1 MDYSI
6 LDDATLVGLIV
17 QAHPDAL
24 GELYERY
31 HRLIFGLALNTVGDY
46 AAAEEITLD
55 IFTRLWEK
63 ADTYHADQAKVSTWL
78 LSMARYRSIDV
89 LRHRNSHRE
98 HDKVS
103 WADVSSAAHPTSNS
117 PEEIVELIQQREH
130 IRAAIAQLPTDQKQ
144 ALALAYFKG
153 YTHRQIAEILQQPL
167 GTVKTRLRSAMQKLR
182 QVLRDDSLAG
192 E

>member
-31 HRLIFGLALNTVGDY
+31 HRLIFSLALNTVGDY

-63 ADTYHADQAKVSTWL
+63 ADTYHAHQAKVSTWL
-78 LSMARYRSIDV
+78 LSMTRYRSIDV
-89 LRHRNSHRE
+89 LRQRNSRRE

-103 WADVSSAAHPTSNS
+103 WADMSSAAHPSPNS
-117 PEEIVELIQQREH
+117 PEEIVELTQQREH
-130 IRAAIAQLPTDQKQ
+130 IRAAIAQLPADQKQ
-144 ALALAYFKG
+144 TLALAYFRG

-182 QVLRDDSLAG
+182 QALQDDSLAG

>member
-1 MDYSI
+1 VDYSI

-31 HRLIFGLALNTVGDY
+31 HRLIFSLALNTVGDY

-63 ADTYHADQAKVSTWL
+63 ADTYQAHQAKVSTWL
-78 LSMARYRSIDV
+78 LSMTRYRSIDV
-89 LRHRNSHRE
+89 LRQRNSRRE

-103 WADVSSAAHPTSNS
+103 WADVSSAAHPTANS
-117 PEEIVELIQQREH
+117 PEEIVELTQQREH
-130 IRAAIAQLPTDQKQ
+130 IRAAIAQLPADQKQ
-144 ALALAYFKG
+144 TLALAYFKG

-167 GTVKTRLRSAMQKLR
+167 GTVKTRLRSALQKLR
-182 QVLRDDSLAG
+182 QALRDDSLAG

>member
-1 MDYSI
+1 MDYST
-6 LDDATLVGLIV
+6 LDDGTLVGLVV
-17 QAHPDAL
+17 QAQPDAL

-31 HRLIFGLALNTVGDY
+31 HRLVFSLALNTVGDH

-63 ADTYHADQAKVSTWL
+63 AETYQADQAKVSTWL
-78 LSMARYRSIDV
+78 LSMTRHRSIDV
-89 LRHRNSHRE
+89 LRRRHTRRE
-98 HDKVS
+98 NDKVS
-103 WADVSSAAHPTSNS
+103 WADVSSTAHLITHS
-117 PEEIVELIQQREH
+117 PEEVVELTLQREH
-130 IRAAIAQLPTDQKQ
+130 IRAAIAQLPAEQKQ
-144 ALALAYFKG
+144 TLALAYFRG

-182 QVLRDDSLAG
+182 QVLQDEAVAR